1 MILFGFCVFFRYGS
15 NVLDGQ
21 ERISSG
27 VDECDEAGAGDE
39 VDRAGGYG
47 GIVGIENRLPLVVES
62 LDFRGLYLFDD
73 GFRHVLL
80 FGGMKVEADKDESS
94 TYAVMLASDVPQR
107 CLTPAA
113 CSGRMEF

>member
-47 GIVGIENRLPLVVES
+47 G
-62 LDFRGLYLFDD
+62 
-73 GFRHVLL
+73 
-80 FGGMKVEADKDESS
+80 MKVEADKDESS

-107 CLTPAA
+107 WETRCIIFCMDTTTCTLWMQCDLFFLLKLPLLIL
-113 CSGRMEF
+113 SLLFSILSV

>member
-47 GIVGIENRLPLVVES
+47 G
-62 LDFRGLYLFDD
+62 
-73 GFRHVLL
+73 
-80 FGGMKVEADKDESS
+80 MKVEADKDESS

-107 CLTPAA
+107 YLFFNSEKNCGTLKKGMWLSELHCMMNLGLTPAA